1 MSKQQVSTIRSL
13 SDQQLAEE
21 ENSTERELLNLRFQ
35 AATRQLS
42 NPNELRKIRR
52 KLAQVKTIARE
63 RVILN
68 QIGSGAS
75 NDND

>member
-1 MSKQQVSTIRSL
+1 MSKQQISTIRSL

-52 KLAQVKTIARE
+52 KLAQVKTIAQE

-68 QIGSGAS
+68 QIGSDAR

>member
-1 MSKQQVSTIRSL
+1 MSKQQISTIRSL

-52 KLAQVKTIARE
+52 KLAQVKTITQE

-68 QIGSGAS
+68 QIGSDAR

>member
-68 QIGSGAS
+68 QIGSDAR